1 MANKIDEFDK
11 SVTNVNTQIKDV
23 EGGLKKN
30 WTEVVKGTIKEVKST
45 TVALNNVVKSI
56 KNNVETINR
65 ECNVVLFRLS
75 EAETNSAD
83 AHNDDKKIVTNLLS
97 VITNDEIKESDIKKM
112 YRIGKKGDN
121 PRPIMIEFKE
131 KSMKNMTMENRVRMK
146 QLSDELKNVSISH
159 DFTKEQREKCK
170 KLHTSFDCASMVFN
184 SSGNVN
190 KIKMGLLNI
199 RYLGLNVDDVHGLL
213 NDDFDVLMLTE
224 TWHKSS
230 DNICLSLAKPRDFS
244 FSEQVR
250 LNDPEHGGLVT
261 YFRNHFKCV
270 KIPLPVIITF
280 EAICFKLTLR
290 KTSVIFLVIYRPG
303 SAPPAKLFF
312 EELILVL
319 EQITLLCC
327 SIVVAGDFN
336 IHVETSSDIYATAL
350 ADIFSSFDLVNR
362 INQSTHV
369 LGGTL
374 DLIVTSDG
382 FLLEDGIYS
391 VSGIYSDHGLVTGQ
405 FLINPTPV
413 IFKKSWIRSWKRV
426 DKKRLTELLRCS
438 PISKHYVLTEEQI
451 SKGVNSS
458 PTKSCSL
465 DPIPTH
471 VFK

>member
-1 MANKIDEFDK
+1 MF
-11 SVTNVNTQIKDV
+11 
-23 EGGLKKN
+23 
-30 WTEVVKGTIKEVKST
+30 
-45 TVALNNVVKSI
+45 
-56 KNNVETINR
+56 
-65 ECNVVLFRLS
+65 
-75 EAETNSAD
+75 
-83 AHNDDKKIVTNLLS
+83 
-97 VITNDEIKESDIKKM
+97 
-112 YRIGKKGDN
+112 
-121 PRPIMIEFKE
+121 
-131 KSMKNMTMENRVRMK
+131 
-146 QLSDELKNVSISH
+146 
-159 DFTKEQREKCK
+159 
-170 KLHTSFDCASMVFN
+170 
-184 SSGNVN
+184 
-190 KIKMGLLNI
+190 
-199 RYLGLNVDDVHGLL
+199 
-213 NDDFDVLMLTE
+213 TE

-244 FSEQVR
+244 FLEQVR
-250 LNDPEHGGLVT
+250 LNDPGHGVT

-290 KTSVIFLVIYRPG
+290 KTLVIFLVIYRPG

-327 SIVVAGDFN
+327 SIVVAGNFN

-362 INQSTHV
+362 INQPTHV

-382 FLLEDGIYS
+382 FLLEDILVYP
-391 VSGIYSDHGLVTGQ
+391 SGIYSDHGLVTGQ

-438 PISKHYVLTEEQI
+438 PISKHYGKEISVENEVGSMHNADDFKKFFADKLKVTKKNFSAIPPCVYTDVLKTPYKTHSTSFDNEKPLG
-451 SKGVNSS
+451 SKVCPCSNLQCSPATPTFPTSTSFSNKHDSLPSLNVVSSSAPSSDVSQTQTLVPPSS
-458 PTKSCSL
+458 PSFSRELGVGLSVGLSLLVIVLVAVALLFYLKRIRPLKKSKENHIS
-465 DPIPTH
+465 H
-471 VFK
+471 VYVGETESKV